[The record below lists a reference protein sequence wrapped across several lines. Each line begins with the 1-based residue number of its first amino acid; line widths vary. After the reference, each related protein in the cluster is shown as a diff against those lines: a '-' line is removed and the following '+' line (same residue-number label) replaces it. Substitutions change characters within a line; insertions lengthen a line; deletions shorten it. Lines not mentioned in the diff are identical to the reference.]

1 VMFDQLKGA
10 QKSETEGG
18 IEVATKMPPNFGGW

>member
-1 VMFDQLKGA
+1 MFDQLKGV

-18 IEVATKMPPNFGGW
+18 IEVATKMPPKFGGR